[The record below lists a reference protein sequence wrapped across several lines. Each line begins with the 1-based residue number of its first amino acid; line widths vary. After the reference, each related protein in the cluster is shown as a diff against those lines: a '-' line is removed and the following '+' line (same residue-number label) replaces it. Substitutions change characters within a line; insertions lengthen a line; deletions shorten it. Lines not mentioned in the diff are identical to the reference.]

1 LPSLNAFIALLF
13 EDTLRGLIVPSFI
26 VKPEMIT
33 QEQVVKVVE
42 EMLGGTDKFLV
53 EVLIQPSNKITVF
66 FDGDNSVSISDCQRL
81 SRFIEERLDRDYTDY
96 QLTVSSAGMDRP
108 IKLLRQFKKRIG
120 KELEIISSTGERISG
135 VLVSADDKSIELEH
149 PVKNPKKEVAKP
161 NSVITTD
168 KIKSAKIIITFGKLN

>member
-1 LPSLNAFIALLF
+1 
-13 EDTLRGLIVPSFI
+13 
-26 VKPEMIT
+26 MIT

-53 EVLIQPSNKITVF
+53 EVIIQPANKITVF
-66 FDGDNSVSISDCQRL
+66 FDGDNGVSISDCQKL

-108 IKLLRQFKKRIG
+108 IKLLRQYKKRIG
-120 KELEIISSTGERISG
+120 RELEVISSAGERISG
-135 VLVSADDKSIELEH
+135 ILVRADDEGLELEH
-149 PVKNPKKEVAKP
+149 PVKNPKKEIAKP
-161 NSVITTD
+161 NSIIALE